1 MLAAAVAL
9 AFADSSI
16 VVLAAP
22 DLLSR
27 FETSIQSVSFV
38 ITAYN
43 AVVAVGVLAFA
54 AAARRFGPR
63 WGVRAGL
70 AVFAVGSILCA
81 LAPGLGWLIGARCVQ
96 ALGAALLLAG
106 ALPLLGVRAWAVTGA
121 LGAALGPALGG
132 FLTQA
137 FDWRA
142 IFVAQVPVALL
153 AAFVLAGVRV
163 RPAGGGSD
171 EQSPLRRVGANVALA
186 LVSGALAG
194 ALFLVVVLLVEGWGL
209 SPLAA
214 AAAVS
219 TLPLATLAA
228 WPLAARLGVVR
239 AAGLGALLLAAG
251 LAALALLPGD
261 GIGWVAAAL
270 TLCGAGLG
278 LAVPPLT
285 RAALP
290 GEASPGAWSTS
301 ARHAGLVLGLVLLTP
316 VLADDLARAADRAKV
331 AGAEVV
337 LDAPIG
343 ASEKVPLALD
353 LAGSLADASS
363 GRLPDLAP
371 AFERAQERA
380 GSGGDVVELRRSL
393 EETIRAVVTRSF
405 RGAFALAAGLALLSL
420 LPLVLLRRGRLPPA
434 SGRRARAALATVV
447 AALALPGAEI
457 ASGALGYGAPAERD
471 ACDPPASPP
480 GGRVER
486 TAWRGVDEA
495 ACALGTS
502 RERLVLRVGTDNE
515 VVRRIGALLP

>member
-1 MLAAAVAL
+1 
-9 AFADSSI
+9 
-16 VVLAAP
+16 
-22 DLLSR
+22 
-27 FETSIQSVSFV
+27 
-38 ITAYN
+38 
-43 AVVAVGVLAFA
+43 
-54 AAARRFGPR
+54 
-63 WGVRAGL
+63 
-70 AVFAVGSILCA
+70 VGSILCA

-142 IFVAQVPVALL
+142 IFVAQVPVALI

-163 RPAGGGSD
+163 RRAGGGSD

-251 LAALALLPGD
+251 LAALALLPGA

-270 TLCGAGLG
+270 ALCGAGLG

-290 GEASPGAWSTS
+290 SEASSGAWSTS

-316 VLADDLARAADRAKV
+316 VLADDLARGADRAKV

-353 LAGSLADASS
+353 LAASLADASS
-363 GRLPDLAP
+363 GRPPDLAP

-380 GSGGDVVELRRSL
+380 GAGGADVVELRRSL

-405 RGAFALAAGLALLSL
+405 RGAFALAAVLALLSL
-420 LPLVLLRRGRLPPA
+420 LPLVLLLRRGRLRPA
-434 SGRRARAALATVV
+434 SGRGARAALASVV

-480 GGRVER
+480 EGRVER
-486 TAWRGVDEA
+486 TAWRAVDEA

-502 RERLVLRVGTDNE
+502 RERLVLTLGTDNE
-515 VVRRIGALLP
+515 LVRRIGALLP